1 MGMNISKLQER
12 DSCLA
17 LVFLILIFWLFWRV
31 DWLVFAAMAA
41 LLLGMVWPA
50 SMRPFAVFWFGLS
63 HVLGNVM
70 SRVLLTVVWLALV
83 VPVGLARRMLGKD
96 SMRLKEWRGG
106 DGSVFVIRDHIYKP
120 EDLQNPY

>member
-1 MGMNISKLQER
+1 MNISKLQER

-41 LLLGMVWPA
+41 LLLGMVWPSA
-50 SMRPFAVFWFGLS
+50 MRPFAIFWFGLA
-63 HVLGNVM
+63 HALGNVM

-83 VPVGLARRMLGKD
+83 VPVGLVRRMMGKD
-96 SMRLKEWRGG
+96 SMRLKEWRNG
-106 DGSVFVIRDHIYKP
+106 DGSVFVTRDHKYGS